1 MAEPRRRLARSSRE
15 QRVEV
20 AQRQHRP
27 DYQIVLFVGLLML
40 LGLILMYAIGPQRA
54 NVLNALHNT
63 TYYTET
69 YFVVKQFVS
78 LALSIAAFA
87 AMALIPF
94 TFMKKYAEKMVWL
107 GLGLCVLLFVTGNV
121 LHISQIAQC
130 SLGACRWFELGP
142 FGGFQPAEF
151 LKFAILI
158 YIARFLGI
166 RHQQGLINDM
176 QRTVW
181 PVLGV
186 ALVSLFFVVVLQ
198 RDLGTGLALTAIL
211 FSMLIVSGM
220 TWRILAKIVGGALVL
235 GVLVV
240 VLFPHRMERITTF
253 FQGDNATAVD
263 AEDTNYHIKNAKIA
277 LGTGGFLGLG
287 VGNSVQATGYLPE
300 AINDSVFAII
310 GETFGFVGSVLVLV
324 LFSAL
329 LLRLLRISDHLVDM
343 PMRLAVAGVWGWL
356 VAHVI
361 LNIASMLG
369 IFPLTGITLPL
380 LSFGGTSM
388 VFIAAA
394 LGLAFQLSRYTA
406 HRAVIMTSVGEDANA
421 NTRSRRRIGGA
432 RFSGRRSA

>member
-235 GVLVV
+235 GLLVV

-287 VGNSVQATGYLPE
+287 IGNSVQATGYLPE

-406 HRAVIMTSVGEDANA
+406 HRAVIMASVGEDANA